1 MLSRIKI
8 LSAFALFVLLTSA
21 CESFV
26 SDVDGLKSDPKLVV
40 NAYLSP
46 EDDTIKVSVKRS
58 YPLYQL
64 RPAYFEQLD
73 PVKNATVILSEGS
86 NSVTISFSEQYQS
99 YVIAQSNFPIRAGR
113 TYRIEVR
120 ASGLETVTAEC
131 TVPVQSAPA
140 IEITE
145 IEQLSEYGYS
155 EYRIHFRFRDHSEPG
170 HFYRVAA
177 AQHYNFPEFGVREV
191 WEIGIEGTEDLVSDV
206 SRQGEYFSYKTNR
219 VGAMEGPLELFLFLG
234 LTDEHYFRFHKS
246 VFGYEGDNPFSEPTP
261 IYTNISGGVGVF
273 CAVRKNIVSVN
284 IP

>member
-1 MLSRIKI
+1 MLSRIKT

-177 AQHYNFPEFGVREV
+177 AQQYNFPEFGVREV
-191 WEIGIEGTEDLVSDV
+191 W
-206 SRQGEYFSYKTNR
+206 EYFSYKTNR